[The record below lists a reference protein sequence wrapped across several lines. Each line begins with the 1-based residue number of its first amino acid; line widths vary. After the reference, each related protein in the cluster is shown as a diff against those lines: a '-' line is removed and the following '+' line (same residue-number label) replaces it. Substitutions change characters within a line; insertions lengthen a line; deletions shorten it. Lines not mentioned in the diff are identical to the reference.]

1 MKTNEVS
8 KGNGSD
14 QVKVNGFT
22 LHTLKRYSKAFKKCK
37 RVGRGYGS
45 GKGRTAGKGNNGDK
59 ARSGFKY
66 KFAFEGGQTGL
77 LKKLPR
83 RGFKSHKI
91 KPTVITIQQI
101 LNILNKKKIKEF
113 TPEVFV
119 SLGFISDINSF
130 YKVIG
135 YEKISDAITV
145 HAGCFSKKAKE
156 AIENSG
162 GKVIFTKKTVE

>member
-1 MKTNEVS
+1 MKIDEINRE
-8 KGNGSD
+8 NN
-14 QVKVNGFT
+14 QIKVNGFT
-22 LHTLKRYSKAFKKCK
+22 LHTLKRYPEAFKKSK

-83 RGFKSHKI
+83 RGFKSHRV
-91 KPTVITIQQI
+91 KPVVITIRQI
-101 LNILNKKKIKEF
+101 LNILNKRSIKEF

-119 SLGFISDINSF
+119 SLGFISYNNSF

-135 YEKISDAITV
+135 YEKIPSAITV
-145 HAGCFSKKAKE
+145 HASCFSQKAKE
-156 AIENSG
+156 SIENSG
-162 GKVIFTKKTVE
+162 GKIVFIRKTIE